1 MTNDVMTYFS
11 GEICF
16 QHPQKY
22 QKPLHSN
29 SLNNVKKYFSTSRPC
44 KEIFERIM
52 RRKICM
58 NINYVIKNVNVIKNL
73 KKYDVKKYF

>member
-29 SLNNVKKYFSTSRPC
+29 ILNNVKKYFSTSRPC
-44 KEIFERIM
+44 KEIFERIL
-52 RRKICM
+52 IDIM
-58 NINYVIKNVNVIKNL
+58 NYAE
-73 KKYDVKKYF
+73 KYLYEYELSDKYL